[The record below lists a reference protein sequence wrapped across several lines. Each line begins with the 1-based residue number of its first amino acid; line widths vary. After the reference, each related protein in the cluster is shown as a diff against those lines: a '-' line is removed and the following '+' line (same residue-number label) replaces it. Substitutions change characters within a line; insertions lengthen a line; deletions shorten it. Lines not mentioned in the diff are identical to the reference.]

1 MFAKMNWFIGTI
13 YMHKLFV
20 ENYCEYFNQ
29 ESLFFFKEKL
39 SDFLSIKT
47 EKADG
52 FIQEQV
58 EIFFW

>member
-1 MFAKMNWFIGTI
+1 
-13 YMHKLFV
+13 MHKLFV

-39 SDFLSIKT
+39 SGFLSIKV

-52 FIQEQV
+52 LQEQV